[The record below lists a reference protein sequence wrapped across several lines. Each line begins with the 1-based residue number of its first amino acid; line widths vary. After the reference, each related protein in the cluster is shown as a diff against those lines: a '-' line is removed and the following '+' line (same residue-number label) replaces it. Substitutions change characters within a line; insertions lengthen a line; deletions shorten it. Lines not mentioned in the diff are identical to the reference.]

1 MKTPTVNFW
10 ANLVPNSKGAILMT
24 VSGLTYSFVA
34 AQVKELSQP
43 GGLDGFEITFFR
55 ALFGFIGLFPFLAV
69 AGKAGFRTK
78 HLDKHIWRGV
88 LGSVSVICAYVGI
101 GKLALANYTALS
113 FTKPLFAVIL
123 AFLIIGEQVR
133 WRRWA
138 ATLIGFLGVLVM
150 IRPGAD
156 TFSPWAF
163 LALGDAFA
171 IAFLI
176 TIVKKLPESE
186 TELVM
191 MFYYGVIAI
200 LISLPFAL
208 WFWRWPTPFEWL
220 LLAGIGLI
228 GALSQYLWILA
239 FRAGEASAVAPFDYL
254 RLLFAGMIG
263 VVLFNEYPDLWT
275 IGGAAVVVAS
285 TVYIAQ
291 REARLK
297 RSGDEKAVKT
307 EAIAA
312 ERPGL

>member
-1 MKTPTVNFW
+1 MKSFW
-10 ANLVPNSKGAILMT
+10 SDLAPNTKGALLMT
-24 VSGLTYSFVA
+24 LSGLTYSLVA

-43 GGLDGFEITFFR
+43 GGIHGFEITFFR
-55 ALFGFIGLFPFLAV
+55 ALFGFVALFPFLAV
-69 AGKAGFRTK
+69 AGRRGFQTR
-78 HLDKHIWRGV
+78 HLDKHVWRGV
-88 LGSVSVICAYVGI
+88 LGSISVFCAYLGI

-123 AFLIIGEQVR
+123 AFFIIGEQVR

-138 ATLIGFLGVLVM
+138 ATIIGFLGVLVM

-163 LALGDAFA
+163 LALGDAFS

-176 TIVKKLPESE
+176 TIVKKLPETE

-191 MFYYGVIAI
+191 MFYYGIIAI

-208 WFWRWPTPFEWL
+208 WFWRWPTPIEWL
-220 LLAGIGLI
+220 MLVGIGFI

-263 VVLFNEYPDLWT
+263 VLLFSEYPDFWT
-275 IGGAAVVVAS
+275 IGGAVIVIAS

-297 RSGDEKAVKT
+297 RAGDKEAVKA

>member
-1 MKTPTVNFW
+1 MKSFW
-10 ANLVPNSKGAILMT
+10 ANLAPNSRGAILMT
-24 VSGLTYSFVA
+24 LSGLSYSVIA
-34 AQVKELSQP
+34 AQVKELSQ
-43 GGLDGFEITFFR
+43 GGMHGFEITFFR
-55 ALFGFIGLFPFLAV
+55 ALIGFLGLIPFLAV
-69 AGKAGFRTK
+69 AGSRGFTTRHLSK
-78 HLDKHIWRGV
+78 HVWRGV
-88 LGSVSVICAYVGI
+88 LGSISVFCAYIGI

-113 FTKPLFAVIL
+113 FTKPLFAVVL
-123 AFLIIGEQVR
+123 AFFVLGEQVR

-163 LALGDAFA
+163 LALGDAFS

-176 TIVKKLPESE
+176 TIVKRLPETE

-208 WFWRWPTPFEWL
+208 LYWRWPTPFEWL
-220 LLAGIGLI
+220 LLTGIGLI

-254 RLLFAGMIG
+254 RLLFAAAIG
-263 VVLFNEYPDLWT
+263 VALFSEYPDLWT
-275 IGGAAVVVAS
+275 IGGAVIVIAS
-285 TVYIAQ
+285 TIYIAQ

-297 RSGDEKAVKT
+297 HAGAREAVKQ

>member
-1 MKTPTVNFW
+1 MKSFW
-10 ANLVPNSKGAILMT
+10 TDLAPNSRGALLMT
-24 VSGLTYSFVA
+24 LSGLTYSFVA
-34 AQVKELSQP
+34 AMVKQLSLT
-43 GGLDGFEITFFR
+43 LDGFEITFFR

-69 AGKAGFRTK
+69 AGKSGFKTG

-88 LGSVSVICAYVGI
+88 LGSISALCAYLGI

-123 AFLIIGEQVR
+123 AFFVIGEQVR

-138 ATLIGFLGVLVM
+138 ATIIGFLGVLVM

-171 IAFLI
+171 IALLI
-176 TIVKKLPESE
+176 TIVKRLPETE

-208 WFWRWPTPFEWL
+208 WFWTWPKPVEWL
-220 LLAGIGLI
+220 MLAGVGFI

-254 RLLFAGMIG
+254 RLLFAAAIG
-263 VVLFNEYPDLWT
+263 IAIFSEYPDRWT
-275 IGGAAVVVAS
+275 IGGAVIVVAS
-285 TVYIAQ
+285 TIYIAQ

-297 RSGDEKAVKT
+297 RAGEKNAVKA

>member
-1 MKTPTVNFW
+1 MKSFW
-10 ANLVPNSKGAILMT
+10 ADLAPNTKGAILMT
-24 VSGLTYSFVA
+24 LSGLSYSVIA
-34 AQVKELSQP
+34 AQVKELSQ
-43 GGLDGFEITFFR
+43 GGMHGFEITFFR
-55 ALFGFIGLFPFLAV
+55 ALIGFLGLIPFLAV
-69 AGKAGFRTK
+69 AGSAGFKTQHLSK
-78 HLDKHIWRGV
+78 HVWRGV
-88 LGSVSVICAYVGI
+88 LGSISVFCAYIGI

-123 AFLIIGEQVR
+123 AFFILREQVR

-138 ATLIGFLGVLVM
+138 ATIIGFLGVLVM

-163 LALGDAFA
+163 LALGDAFS

-176 TIVKKLPESE
+176 TIVKRLPETE

-208 WFWRWPTPFEWL
+208 LYWRWPTPFEWL
-220 LLAGIGLI
+220 LLTGVGLV
-228 GALSQYLWILA
+228 GAFSQYLWILA

-254 RLLFAGMIG
+254 RLLFAALIG
-263 VVLFNEYPDLWT
+263 IALFGEYPDFWT
-275 IGGAAVVVAS
+275 VGGAVVVVAS

-297 RSGDEKAVKT
+297 RAGAKEAVKQ